1 MEEATVNLSMH
12 FPARYRIRVHG
23 VVGEAWFEYY
33 DKMDVEIET
42 GVMKRPL
49 TTLTG
54 RVSDQAALQGM
65 LSLLYDMRLPLVSVE
80 WLAEEYRENDVALDE

>member
-1 MEEATVNLSMH
+1 MIETAADLNMH

-23 VVGEAWFEYY
+23 VVEEVWFEYY
-33 DKMDVEIET
+33 EEMAVEIET
-42 GVMKRPL
+42 VSMKRPL

-54 RVSDQAALQGM
+54 RVSDQSALQGM

-80 WLAEEYRENDVALDE
+80 WLAEDHQENHVALGE